1 MGESRKPDALWSPA
15 PHPPLR
21 CTLRAGTRFYVE
33 ENGRQSAARVLE
45 RSTDVTPVCLALNP
59 GEFGVYALDDGSHIF
74 VKFED
79 EVRGQDG

>member
-1 MGESRKPDALWSPA
+1 MSTLPRIERVL
-15 PHPPLR
+15 
-21 CTLRAGTRFYVE
+21 LRAGTRLCVE
-33 ENGRQSAARVLE
+33 EAGRQSAPRVLE
-45 RSTDVTPVCLALNP
+45 RRTEVTVICLALNP